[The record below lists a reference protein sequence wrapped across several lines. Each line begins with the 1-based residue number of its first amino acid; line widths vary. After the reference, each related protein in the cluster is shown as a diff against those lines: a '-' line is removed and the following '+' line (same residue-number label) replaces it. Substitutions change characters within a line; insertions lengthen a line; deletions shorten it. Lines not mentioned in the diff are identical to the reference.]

1 MKKTAGRSMLRKISR
16 AMVLVAFCTILTMSI
31 IFIAVIYDIRKNMIE
46 SSGQMGDTTR
56 GLSSESM
63 NQLATEHILK
73 LAEAKANLADN
84 IFKDFR
90 NNIQIVVDAAQMA
103 YDGADSD
110 PGRDIPLPN
119 KENEGTLSVQLLFSE
134 KTDASDEHIIKET
147 QLLGKLQDI
156 LLAVNEN
163 NENMISNYIAT
174 ETGIMIQVD
183 YISGEKFD
191 EDGNIM
197 TYEALTRPWYI
208 GAKETGKHFFTSVS
222 KDAHTEKIGIMCGVP
237 IFHDSKLM
245 GVAGA
250 GMYLDNVE
258 ALVRD
263 IELGE
268 SGDACLINEN
278 GEVLFSTRKD
288 GALVAEVEGADLQ
301 ASSNNTLA
309 EVVNKAVSGE
319 SGVTLIELDGESYYI
334 AYAPME
340 TVGWSFL
347 VILSENEVESP
358 TKRLTEN
365 IGHLNEEVVGNI
377 DNKIRSIGLTML
389 LVMGFACLIVMVVA
403 TRLSHV
409 IVKPINKLTE
419 RVRSIEG
426 DSLDFVWEDD
436 TGDETQLL
444 ALSFQSLTE
453 RIKEYISEVQAITAE
468 KERIGAELSVATQIQ
483 ADMLPCIFPA
493 FPERT
498 EFDIYASMTPA
509 KEVGGDFYD
518 FFLLDDDHLAMV
530 IADVSGKGVPA
541 ALFMVISKTLIKN
554 QAQIYSSP
562 KEILEKV
569 NNLLCA
575 NNREGMFVTV
585 WLGIMEISTGK
596 VMAAN
601 AGHEYP
607 AVRKADG
614 MFELLKDKHGMVAGV
629 MQDMKYTEY
638 EMEIEEGGC
647 LFVYTDGVPEATNAQ
662 NQLFGTDRMVAALNR
677 EPSAPPE
684 QLLINVKGA
693 VDEFVGEAP
702 QFDDLTML
710 AMERKLL

>member
-1 MKKTAGRSMLRKISR
+1 
-16 AMVLVAFCTILTMSI
+16 
-31 IFIAVIYDIRKNMIE
+31 
-46 SSGQMGDTTR
+46 
-56 GLSSESM
+56 
-63 NQLATEHILK
+63 
-73 LAEAKANLADN
+73 
-84 IFKDFR
+84 
-90 NNIQIVVDAAQMA
+90 
-103 YDGADSD
+103 
-110 PGRDIPLPN
+110 
-119 KENEGTLSVQLLFSE
+119 
-134 KTDASDEHIIKET
+134 
-147 QLLGKLQDI
+147 
-156 LLAVNEN
+156 
-163 NENMISNYIAT
+163 
-174 ETGIMIQVD
+174 
-183 YISGEKFD
+183 
-191 EDGNIM
+191 
-197 TYEALTRPWYI
+197 
-208 GAKETGKHFFTSVS
+208 
-222 KDAHTEKIGIMCGVP
+222 
-237 IFHDSKLM
+237 
-245 GVAGA
+245 
-250 GMYLDNVE
+250 
-258 ALVRD
+258 
-263 IELGE
+263 
-268 SGDACLINEN
+268 
-278 GEVLFSTRKD
+278 
-288 GALVAEVEGADLQ
+288 
-301 ASSNNTLA
+301 
-309 EVVNKAVSGE
+309 
-319 SGVTLIELDGESYYI
+319 
-334 AYAPME
+334 
-340 TVGWSFL
+340 
-347 VILSENEVESP
+347 
-358 TKRLTEN
+358 
-365 IGHLNEEVVGNI
+365 
-377 DNKIRSIGLTML
+377 ML